1 MKAVSIAGIALLLL
15 SSIVI
20 AQQEPDAELFVDQH
34 AEVSAEQL
42 KYERWAKGIWDS
54 LDRQTGEIKLDSAG
68 AVLNVPEGF
77 YFLNAKDSETV
88 LVDVWGNMPGQ
99 NVLGMLFPAEATPFD
114 ADSWAVTVEYE
125 QDGYVSDEDAGDINY
140 DELLQQM
147 KEDTRSESSA
157 RMQQGYESIELV
169 GWASK
174 PYYDSIDKK
183 LYWAKELNFG
193 GAETNT
199 LNYNIRVLGRRGVLL
214 LNFIAGMDQVSVID
228 ANIDT
233 VLAIAEFDQGARY
246 SDFDPSVDQVAAY
259 GLGALVA
266 GKVASKAGIL
276 AAALLFIKKF
286 WFVIAAAIAGLVKL
300 VSARK
305 RD

>member
-68 AVLNVPEGF
+68 AVLNVP
-77 YFLNAKDSETV
+77 
-88 LVDVWGNMPGQ
+88 GQ

-147 KEDTRSESSA
+147 KEDTRSESRA
-157 RMQQGYESIELV
+157 RM
-169 GWASK
+169 
-174 PYYDSIDKK
+174 
-183 LYWAKELNFG
+183 
-193 GAETNT
+193 
-199 LNYNIRVLGRRGVLL
+199 
-214 LNFIAGMDQVSVID
+214 
-228 ANIDT
+228 
-233 VLAIAEFDQGARY
+233 
-246 SDFDPSVDQVAAY
+246 
-259 GLGALVA
+259 
-266 GKVASKAGIL
+266 
-276 AAALLFIKKF
+276 
-286 WFVIAAAIAGLVKL
+286 L

-305 RD
+305 RDEIPFVVAEDS